1 MNCSMNLSRMRA
13 GFAMACLSAGL
24 LFPAA
29 ENASARTLAEV
40 KSLGAIS
47 MCANRDALPYAS
59 NKPETPGFQIEIGH
73 AIAAGLGVPLNIE
86 WILPRRR
93 ANVVNCDML
102 FDTINDPEVNAG
114 RARLSRPYQKSGL
127 ALGLRRD
134 AEAISDFGELKKG
147 QKIGVMIN
155 SFASM
160 VLGKADKTTSPYAFQ
175 SDMVEDLQK
184 GELYGAA
191 VSAATMSYYIFQHPD
206 SGLRLANAFDSE
218 PELTWEVA
226 VGLRK
231 SDAAL
236 VDAVNE
242 ILEKLIADGTLT
254 RIYAKYGVEH
264 RLPIYPGRVVR
275 QRVP

>member
-1 MNCSMNLSRMRA
+1 MSQSVNMPRMRA
-13 GFAMACLSAGL
+13 RFAVACMCAAL
-24 LFPAA
+24 LLPAA
-29 ENASARTLAEV
+29 GNADARTLAEV

-47 MCANRDALPYAS
+47 MCANKDALPYAS
-59 NKPETPGFQIEIGH
+59 NKPETPGFQIEIGR

-102 FDTINDPEVNAG
+102 LDNINDPEVNEG
-114 RARLSRPYQKSGL
+114 RMRLSRPYQKSGL
-127 ALGLRRD
+127 ALGLSRD
-134 AEAISDFGELKKG
+134 AEVISDFAELKKG
-147 QKIGVMIN
+147 QKIGVMVG
-155 SFASM
+155 SYASM
-160 VLGKADKTTSPYAFQ
+160 VLNKAGKSTSPYAFQ

-191 VSAATMSYYIFQHPD
+191 VSAATMSYYILQHPD
-206 SGLRLANAFDSE
+206 SGLRLVNAFDGV
-218 PELTWEVA
+218 PQLTWEVA

-254 RIYAKYGVEH
+254 RIYA
-264 RLPIYPGRVVR
+264 
-275 QRVP
+275 

>member
-1 MNCSMNLSRMRA
+1 
-13 GFAMACLSAGL
+13 MACVCAAL

-29 ENASARTLAEV
+29 DYASARTLAEV
-40 KSLGAIS
+40 KSLGAIF
-47 MCANRDALPYAS
+47 MCASPDALPYAS
-59 NKPETPGFQIEIGH
+59 DKPETPGFQIEIGR
-73 AIAAGLGVPLNIE
+73 AIAKGLGVPLNIE
-86 WILPRRR
+86 WIVARRR
-93 ANVVNCDML
+93 RNLVNCDMM
-102 FDTINDPEVNAG
+102 FDSINDPEVNAG
-114 RARLSRPYQKSGL
+114 QARLSRPYQKSGV

-134 AEAISDFGELKKG
+134 ADAISDFRQLKKG

-160 VLGKADKTTSPYAFQ
+160 VLGKAGKDTSPYAFQ
-175 SDMVEDLQK
+175 SDMVEDLQR

-206 SGLRLANAFDSE
+206 SGLRLAYVFQGE

-242 ILEKLIADGTLT
+242 ILEKLIADGTLA

-264 RLPIYPGRVVR
+264 RLPTYPGRVVR
-275 QRVP
+275 QQVP

>member
-1 MNCSMNLSRMRA
+1 MNCSMNLSRARA
-13 GFAMACLSAGL
+13 GYAIVCVSAAL
-24 LFPAA
+24 LLPVA

-59 NKPETPGFQIEIGH
+59 NKPETPGFQIEIGR
-73 AIAAGLGVPLNIE
+73 AIAEGLGVPLNIE

-102 FDTINDPEVNAG
+102 LDNINDPEVNEG
-114 RARLSRPYQKSGL
+114 RMRLSRPYQKSGL
-127 ALGLRRD
+127 ALGLGRD
-134 AEAISDFGELKKG
+134 AEDISDFRELKKG

-155 SFASM
+155 SYAAM
-160 VLGKADKTTSPYAFQ
+160 VLGKAGKSISPYAFQ

-191 VSAATMSYYIFQHPD
+191 LSTATMSYFILQHPD
-206 SGLRLANAFDSE
+206 SGLRLVNAFDGE
-218 PELTWEVA
+218 PQLTWEVA

-236 VDAVNE
+236 VDAVND

-264 RLPIYPGRVVR
+264 R
-275 QRVP
+275 VP

>member
-1 MNCSMNLSRMRA
+1 MHLSRMRA
-13 GFAMACLSAGL
+13 GYAMACVCAAL
-24 LFPAA
+24 LIALA

-40 KSLGAIS
+40 KSLGAIF
-47 MCANRDALPYAS
+47 MCASPDALPYAS
-59 NKPETPGFQIEIGH
+59 NKPETPGFQIEIAR
-73 AIAAGLGVPLNIE
+73 AIAAGLGVSLNVE
-86 WILPRRR
+86 WIVARRR
-93 ANVVNCDML
+93 RNLVNCDML
-102 FDTINDPEVNAG
+102 LDNINDPEVNEG
-114 RARLSRPYQKSGL
+114 RARLSRPYQKSGV

-134 AEAISDFGELKKG
+134 AEDISDFKQLKKG
-147 QKIGVMIN
+147 QKVGVMIN

-175 SDMVEDLQK
+175 SDMVEDLRK

-191 VSAATMSYYIFQHPD
+191 VSAATLSYYIFQHPD
-206 SGLRLANAFDSE
+206 SGLRLVNAFDSE

-236 VDAVNE
+236 VDAVNA

-264 RLPIYPGRVVR
+264 RLR
-275 QRVP
+275 

>member
-1 MNCSMNLSRMRA
+1 MNYSMNLSRTRA
-13 GFAMACLSAGL
+13 GYAMACVCAAL
-24 LFPAA
+24 LLAVA
-29 ENASARTLAEV
+29 ENAGARTLAEV

-59 NKPETPGFQIEIGH
+59 NKPETPGFQIEIGR

-86 WILPRRR
+86 WIFPRRR

-102 FDTINDPEVNAG
+102 LDNINDPEVNEG
-114 RARLSRPYQKSGL
+114 RMRLSRPYQKSGL

-134 AEAISDFGELKKG
+134 ADDISDFKELKKG
-147 QKIGVMIN
+147 QKIGVMV
-155 SFASM
+155 SSYAGM
-160 VLGKADKTTSPYAFQ
+160 VLGKAGKSISPYAFQ
-175 SDMVEDLQK
+175 TDMVEDLQK

-191 VSAATMSYYIFQHPD
+191 VSAATMSYYILQHPD
-206 SGLRLANAFDSE
+206 SGLRLVNAFDGV
-218 PELTWEVA
+218 PQLTWEVA

-264 RLPIYPGRVVR
+264 RLP
-275 QRVP
+275 

>member
-1 MNCSMNLSRMRA
+1 MHLSRMRA
-13 GFAMACLSAGL
+13 GYAMACVCAAL
-24 LFPAA
+24 LLALA

-40 KSLGAIS
+40 KSLGAIF
-47 MCANRDALPYAS
+47 MCASPDALPYAS
-59 NKPETPGFQIEIGH
+59 NKPETPGFQIEIAR
-73 AIAAGLGVPLNIE
+73 AIAAGLGVSLNVE
-86 WILPRRR
+86 WIVARRR
-93 ANVVNCDML
+93 RNLVNCDML
-102 FDTINDPEVNAG
+102 LDNINDPEVNEG
-114 RARLSRPYQKSGL
+114 RARLSRPYQKSGV

-134 AEAISDFGELKKG
+134 AEDISDFKQLKKG
-147 QKIGVMIN
+147 QKVGVMIN

-175 SDMVEDLQK
+175 SDMVEDLRK

-191 VSAATMSYYIFQHPD
+191 VSAATLSYYIFQHPD
-206 SGLRLANAFDSE
+206 SGLRLVNAFDSE

-236 VDAVNE
+236 VDAVNA

-264 RLPIYPGRVVR
+264 RLR
-275 QRVP
+275 

>member
-1 MNCSMNLSRMRA
+1 MLP
-13 GFAMACLSAGL
+13 L
-24 LFPAA
+24 A
-29 ENASARTLAEV
+29 ESASARTLAEV

-59 NKPETPGFQIEIGH
+59 NKAETPGFQIEIGR
-73 AIAAGLGVPLNIE
+73 AIAEGLGVPLNIE
-86 WILPRRR
+86 WIFPRRR

-102 FDTINDPEVNAG
+102 LDNINDPEVNEG
-114 RARLSRPYQKSGL
+114 RMRLSRPYQKSGL
-127 ALGLRRD
+127 ALGLRQD
-134 AEAISDFGELKKG
+134 AETISDFNELKKG
-147 QKIGVMIN
+147 QKIGVMV
-155 SFASM
+155 SSYAGM
-160 VLGKADKTTSPYAFQ
+160 VLGKAGKSISPYAFQ

-191 VSAATMSYYIFQHPD
+191 VSAPTMSYYILQHPD
-206 SGLRLANAFDSE
+206 SGLRLVNAFDGV
-218 PELTWEVA
+218 PQLTWEVA

-264 RLPIYPGRVVR
+264 RLP
-275 QRVP
+275 

>member
-1 MNCSMNLSRMRA
+1 MNCSMNLCRMRA
-13 GFAMACLSAGL
+13 GYAMACVCAAFL
-24 LFPAA
+24 LAVA
-29 ENASARTLAEV
+29 ENAGARTLAEV

-59 NKPETPGFQIEIGH
+59 NKPETPGFQIEIGR
-73 AIAAGLGVPLNIE
+73 AIAEGLGVPLNIE
-86 WILPRRR
+86 WIFPRRR

-102 FDTINDPEVNAG
+102 LDNINDPEVNEG
-114 RARLSRPYQKSGL
+114 RMRLSRPYQKSGL
-127 ALGLRRD
+127 ALGLHRD
-134 AEAISDFGELKKG
+134 AEDISDFRELKKG
-147 QKIGVMIN
+147 QKIGVMIS

-160 VLGKADKTTSPYAFQ
+160 VLGKAGKTTSPYAFQ

-191 VSAATMSYYIFQHPD
+191 VSTATMSYYILQHPN
-206 SGLRLANAFDSE
+206 SGLRLVNAFDGE
-218 PELTWEVA
+218 PQLTWQVA

-242 ILEKLIADGTLT
+242 ILEKLIEDGTLT

-264 RLPIYPGRVVR
+264 RLP
-275 QRVP
+275 

>member
-1 MNCSMNLSRMRA
+1 MIKRTMQQRVQTAIASLCLFA
-13 GFAMACLSAGL
+13 GFVSAGD
-24 LFPAA
+24 
-29 ENASARTLAEV
+29 ASARTLAEV

-59 NKPETPGFQIEIGH
+59 NKPDTPGFQIEIGR
-73 AIAAGLGVPLNIE
+73 AIAEGLGVPLNIE

-102 FDTINDPEVNAG
+102 LDNINDPEVNV
-114 RARLSRPYQKSGL
+114 RRMRLSRPYQKSGL

-134 AEAISDFGELKKG
+134 AEDIRDFRELKKG

-160 VLGKADKTTSPYAFQ
+160 VLGKAGKTTSPYAFQ

-191 VSAATMSYYIFQHPD
+191 VSAATMSYYIVQHPD
-206 SGLRLANAFDSE
+206 SGLRLVNAFDGE
-218 PELTWEVA
+218 PQLTWEVA

-236 VDAVNE
+236 VDAVNG

-264 RLPIYPGRVVR
+264 RLP
-275 QRVP
+275 